1 MYLKEIEVSGFKSF
15 ADKLNIKLDN
25 NITCIVGPNGSG
37 KSNVVDAVRWVL
49 GEQSVKSLRGDGG
62 MSDVIFSG
70 SKSRGASNVASVSLI
85 FDNSDHYLPIKF
97 DEVCIK
103 RRIYRTGENEYF
115 LNGEKCRLKDITDLF
130 VDSGIGKTSFN
141 IISQGEVMRIL
152 STSPYDRR
160 IIFEEAASVVKYKKR
175 KDEALRKLD
184 RTTQNME
191 RVEDIIT
198 ELENQVGPLKEQ
210 SKKAREYLDAK
221 EKLQQVEVGLLA
233 YEITELN
240 IDATKG
246 QKRYEEI
253 EKELLSK
260 SSTTSTSGAEIDT
273 KKLEL
278 LKLESIYKQE
288 NERLLTLTGEV
299 EKLNGEK
306 KMLQERSKYSS
317 TDARVHDNI
326 LLLKEKKSTL
336 ETELFDMEKQL
347 ENDKFIESTK
357 TEELRKIEE
366 NLTFS
371 SKRRE
376 DNLRE
381 YNTKSREYLEIKN
394 KISIIESDI
403 ENGGGLP
410 ASVKSVLNN
419 PRLLGLHDTLANLVN
434 TDEKFVKALEIA
446 LASSK
451 NSIVVENENSAKNAI
466 NYLKEQRLGRA
477 TFFPINVIKPRFV
490 DLETLN
496 ILKIEE
502 GFIDTFENLVKYD
515 NKYDSIIRNQLGN
528 IIVAIDIDSA
538 NRIARKINNRY
549 RIVTLDGDIINVGGS
564 ITGGSIQTNK
574 SAISKKQELEL
585 LKKKKIELKI
595 AILEIN
601 NSLEEF
607 DKTRK
612 NLEEEFLL
620 KTRELAEAK
629 EVFRTH
635 VQNITS
641 VKTNL
646 EEVTKE
652 LNSLE
657 NVVDGVLSK
666 EEEKLINSFKEKLNE
681 KNEVVR
687 TLEKLE
693 LQKEKLSLIIEE
705 LEGKQKLEVSG
716 IRKLEQESK
725 DLEIFLNKVNMKLD
739 HHLEVLN
746 EEYSMTYERAK
757 KEYQLELEL
766 DEAREKVSV
775 YKTILKKIGMV
786 NLDSIEEYEKVNE
799 RYEFLTKQKE
809 DLIHAKESLYEI
821 INEMDEVMKEEFV
834 KTFEEVRIEF
844 QDVFKKLF
852 GGGMADLK
860 LTDPD
865 NVLET
870 GVEIIASPPGKKLT
884 TITLLSGGEKTLTAI
899 SLLFAILNVRTVP
912 FCLFDEVEAALD
924 EANVD
929 NFGKYLDSYKD
940 KTQFLLITHK
950 KRTMEYA
957 KNLYGITMQESGVSK
972 LVSVQ
977 LENIEKEEIL

>member
-366 NLTFS
+366 NLTSS

-410 ASVKSVLNN
+410 ISVKSVLNN

-549 RIVTLDGDIINVGGS
+549 RIVTLDGGIINVGGS

-585 LKKKKIELKI
+585 LKKKKTELKN

-641 VKTNL
+641 IKTNL

-821 INEMDEVMKEEFV
+821 ISEMDEVMKEEFV
-834 KTFEEVRIEF
+834 KTFEEVRVEF
-844 QDVFKKLF
+844 KEVFKKLF
-852 GGGMADLK
+852 GGGQADLK

>member
-184 RTTQNME
+184 RTSQNME

-347 ENDKFIESTK
+347 ENDKFIESNK

-366 NLTFS
+366 NLTSS

-394 KISIIESDI
+394 KISILESDI

-419 PRLLGLHDTLANLVN
+419 PRLLGLHDTLSNLIN

-574 SAISKKQELEL
+574 SAISKKQELEI
-585 LKKKKIELKI
+585 LKKKKTELKS

-612 NLEEEFLL
+612 TSEEEFLL

-641 VKTNL
+641 IKTNL

-757 KEYQLELEL
+757 KEYQLDVELE
-766 DEAREKVSV
+766 EAREKVSI
-775 YKTILKKIGMV
+775 YKTVLKKIGMV

-821 INEMDEVMKEEFV
+821 ISEMDEVMKEEFV

-844 QDVFKKLF
+844 KEVFKKLF
-852 GGGMADLK
+852 GGGQADLK